1 MNSVTH
7 IVPLIVP
14 IAEQHIEGFRAAV
27 DSVARERR
35 YLALLEAP
43 PEADTRKYVRDN
55 IAGGTPHLVAL
66 ADGKV
71 VGWCDV
77 AVRPRS
83 TQQHSG
89 TLGMG
94 VIGEYRGKGIGRA
107 LMQATLAAARTR
119 GIRRI
124 ELTVRV
130 DNEPAKRL
138 YESFGFVTEGLCKR
152 HMCIDGQFIDSWL
165 MALLP

>member
-1 MNSVTH
+1 MSQ
-7 IVPLIVP
+7 PSALIVP
-14 IAEQHIEGFRAAV
+14 IGEEHIAGFRAAV

-35 YLALLEAP
+35 YLALLESP
-43 PEADTRKYVRDN
+43 PEADTRRYVRDN
-55 IAGGTPHLVAL
+55 IAQRAPHFVAL
-66 ADGKV
+66 ADGSV

-77 AVRPRS
+77 AVRPRP
-83 TQQHSG
+83 TQLHSG
-89 TLGMG
+89 ILGVG
-94 VIGEYRGKGIGRA
+94 VIRDYRGKGIGRA
-107 LMQATLAAARTR
+107 LMEATLAAARAG

-130 DNEPAKRL
+130 DNDPARRL

-152 HMCIDGQFIDSWL
+152 HMCIDGQFVDSWL

>member
-1 MNSVTH
+1 LSKPSCTV
-7 IVPLIVP
+7 VP
-14 IAEQHIEGFRAAV
+14 IGEEHIAGFRAAV

-35 YLALLEAP
+35 YLALLESP
-43 PEADTRKYVRDN
+43 PEADTRKYVRDS
-55 IAGGTPHLVAL
+55 IAGGAPHFVAL

-83 TQQHSG
+83 TQRHSG
-89 TLGMG
+89 VLGIG
-94 VIGEYRGKGIGRA
+94 VIRDHRGKGIGRA
-107 LMQATLAAARTR
+107 LMQAALTGARAS
-119 GIRRI
+119 GMRRI

-152 HMCIDGQFIDSWL
+152 HMCIDGQFVDSWL

>member
-1 MNSVTH
+1 MA
-7 IVPLIVP
+7 LIVA
-14 IAEQHIEGFRAAV
+14 ITEQHIEGFRAAV

-43 PEADTRKYVRDN
+43 LEADTRKYVQDN
-55 IAGGTPHLVAL
+55 IAGGVPHFVAV

-83 TQQHSG
+83 TQRHSG
-89 TLGMG
+89 VLGMG
-94 VIGEYRGKGIGRA
+94 VTRDHRGKGIGRA
-107 LMQATLAAARTR
+107 LMQATLSAAKAS
-119 GIRRI
+119 GMRRI

-130 DNEPAKRL
+130 DNQPAKRL
-138 YESFGFVTEGLCKR
+138 YESFGFVTEGLCVR

>member
-1 MNSVTH
+1 MAL

-14 IAEQHIEGFRAAV
+14 ISEQHIEGFRAAV

-55 IAGGTPHLVAL
+55 IAGGAPHFVAV

-77 AVRPRS
+77 AVRPRL

-89 TLGMG
+89 ILGMG
-94 VIGEYRGKGIGRA
+94 VIRDHRGKGIGRS
-107 LMQATLAAARTR
+107 LMQATLAAAKAS

-130 DNEPAKRL
+130 DNEPAKHL

-152 HMCIDGQFIDSWL
+152 HMCIDDRFIDSWL

>member
-1 MNSVTH
+1 LSERSFLV
-7 IVPLIVP
+7 VP
-14 IAEQHIEGFRAAV
+14 IGEMHIEGFRAAI
-27 DSVARERR
+27 DSVARERK

-55 IAGGTPHLVAL
+55 IAGGAPHFVAV

-83 TQQHSG
+83 TQRHCG
-89 TLGMG
+89 VLGMG
-94 VIGEYRGKGIGRA
+94 VIREHRGNGVGRA
-107 LMQATLAAARTR
+107 LMQATLTAAKAS
-119 GIRRI
+119 GMRRI

-152 HMCIDGQFIDSWL
+152 HMCIDGQFVDSWL

>member
-1 MNSVTH
+1 MA
-7 IVPLIVP
+7 LIVA
-14 IAEQHIEGFRAAV
+14 IAEQHIDGFRAAV

-43 PEADTRKYVRDN
+43 PEADTRNYVRQN
-55 IAGGTPHLVAL
+55 VAERVPHFVAL

-83 TQQHSG
+83 TQRHSG
-89 TLGMG
+89 VLGMG
-94 VIGEYRGKGIGRA
+94 VIRDHRGKGIGRA
-107 LMQATLAAARTR
+107 LMEATLAAARTR

-124 ELTVRV
+124 ELMVRV

-152 HMCIDGQFIDSWL
+152 HMCIDGQFVDSWL